1 MRIRH
6 QLRKNQAM
14 KRGGGVL
21 FSLLL
26 VIAAITAPFHAGRAQ
41 AATHYAAGIDV
52 SVYQGVIDWQAVKDD
67 GVQFAMIR
75 VGSHKKGIDTQFAA
89 NMQGANAVG
98 LRAGV
103 YYYSVAATVDEA
115 RQDANI
121 VLNAI
126 APYTV
131 SFPVAI
137 DYEDSTLKSIAP
149 ADQAAIV
156 TAFCDVIAAAGYYP
170 MVYSSRNWFLSR
182 MGDIKYDRW
191 IAQYSAALD
200 YPGAY
205 TMWQSS
211 SHGQVK
217 GIGYRV
223 DVNHLYKD
231 LFSFIIADGFTTRD
245 GKTYLYR
252 NYRKQLGWV
261 EYNGERYVCEPSDN
275 GAVQTGW
282 FTDSLGRHY
291 LDPAQ
296 GGKLLTG
303 LQVIEGDA
311 YLLDG
316 NGLPYSGWSGTWPE
330 LYYFGAD
337 GKMVKD
343 QTVTIDN
350 TACTFGK
357 DGRLTAPKE
366 YAPAPKQ

>member
-1 MRIRH
+1 MRKS
-6 QLRKNQAM
+6 RKKLIG
-14 KRGGGVL
+14 KRINSVL
-21 FSLLL
+21 
-26 VIAAITAPFHAGRAQ
+26 IAVMMVVFTMATPFYVNRVE

-52 SVYQGVIDWQAVKDD
+52 SYYQGTIDWQAVKDD
-67 GVQFAMIR
+67 GVQFVMVR
-75 VGSHKKGIDTQFAA
+75 VGSHKKGIDPQFAA

-98 LRAGV
+98 LRTGV
-103 YYYSVAATVDEA
+103 YYYSVARTVQEA
-115 RQDANI
+115 QQDANL
-121 VLNAI
+121 VLQAI

-137 DYEDSTLKSIAP
+137 DYEDSSVKDLSP
-149 ADQAAIV
+149 ADQAAVV
-156 TAFCDVIAAAGYYP
+156 TAFCDVVACGGYYP
-170 MVYSSRNWFLSR
+170 MVYASRNWFLTR
-182 MGDIKYDRW
+182 MGNIAYDKW
-191 IAQYSAALD
+191 ISQYNTALD
-200 YPGAY
+200 YPEPY

-231 LFSFIIADGFTTRD
+231 LYSFIIQDGFTERG

-261 EYNGERYVCEPSDN
+261 EYNGARYVCEPTDN

-303 LQVIEGDA
+303 LQVIEGEA

-316 NGLPYSGWSGTWPE
+316 NGLPYSGWSGKWPE
-330 LYYFGAD
+330 LYYFAED
-337 GKMVKD
+337 GKMVRDKTVHIG
-343 QTVTIDN
+343 QTD
-350 TACTFGK
+350 CTFDKEGH
-357 DGRLTAPKE
+357 LTAPE
-366 YAPAPKQ
+366 GFDPAAAQ